1 MTAVE
6 MITSELDKPAI
17 APKSRARSIVVA
29 SDGTDAALAALN
41 AAKLIFSRSGADVH
55 VLSVLEPIP
64 LAFPPPDGFLLTPEM
79 EQSRQE
85 AQRSI
90 VTDQISEFDSRSEWT
105 LDLRLGRPAEV
116 IVDFANE
123 NGADLIIVGVNKH
136 GVWGRI
142 FGEETAIEIARLS
155 GTPLLVA
162 SPRMTRLP
170 KRVMVSMDL
179 NSYGLQCAPQVLAL
193 IADSPSISCVHAK
206 PRSEFLGIDWA
217 EFDRG
222 YEIAMRDRFSAL
234 EEAFGA
240 VHLRPDLV
248 VLHGD
253 PAHEMTD
260 YADFSKAEL
269 IVVGVKRRL
278 GRARAVGGRIAAKIL
293 RKADC
298 SVLIVPN
305 VIPEKPVTALPFEV
319 TDVVSDSRLWSSYLR
334 DFTARN
340 AGRIVNLEV
349 DDPEIGALVEASSY
363 PLRGVDFDHKDERL
377 TISLGPT
384 HGVERHLTRT
394 IFRPEAVSV
403 LSTAGR
409 DAALSVKHGR
419 GQTLL
424 TF

>member
-6 MITSELDKPAI
+6 MITSELDKPVVAS
-17 APKSRARSIVVA
+17 KSRARSIIVA

-64 LAFPPPDGFLLTPEM
+64 LAFPPPDGFLPTPEL
-79 EQSRQE
+79 EESRLE
-85 AQRSI
+85 AQRAVVS
-90 VTDQISEFDSRSEWT
+90 DQISEFNSGSEWT
-105 LDLRLGRPAEV
+105 LDLKLGRPAEA
-116 IVDFANE
+116 IVNFAME
-123 NGADLIIVGVNKH
+123 KGADLIIVGVNKH

-155 GTPLLVA
+155 GIPLLVA

-170 KRVMVSMDL
+170 KRVMVAMDL
-179 NSYGLQCAPQVLAL
+179 NPDGLQCVPQTLAL
-193 IADSPSISCVHAK
+193 IADTSSISCVHAK

-217 EFDRG
+217 EYDRG
-222 YEIAMRDRFSAL
+222 YEIAMRDRFAGLEGAL
-234 EEAFGA
+234 NA

-248 VLHGD
+248 VLHGE
-253 PAHEMTD
+253 PAHEVTD
-260 YADFSKAEL
+260 FADFSKAEL
-269 IVVGVKRRL
+269 IVVGVKRRI
-278 GRARAVGGRIAAKIL
+278 GRARAVGGRMATRVL
-293 RKADC
+293 RKAEC

-305 VIPEKPVTALPFEV
+305 VMSERSATALLFEA

-349 DDPEIGALVEASSY
+349 DDPELGALVEASRY
-363 PLRGVDFDHKDERL
+363 PLRGVDFDHRDNRL

-384 HGVERHLTRT
+384 RGVERHLTRT
-394 IFRPEAVSV
+394 ISHPEAVSV
-403 LSTAGR
+403 LSTGGR
-409 DAALSVKHGR
+409 DSALSVTHGG